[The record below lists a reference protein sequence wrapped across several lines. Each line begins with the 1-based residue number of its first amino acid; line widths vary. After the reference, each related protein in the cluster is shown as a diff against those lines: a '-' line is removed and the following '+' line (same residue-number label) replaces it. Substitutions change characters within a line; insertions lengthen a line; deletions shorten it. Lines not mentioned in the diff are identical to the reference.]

1 IQKKERGV
9 SHAQGR
15 CFSITTGKADVETT
29 MDNDRVST
37 IIKKILIPFLFVVF
51 IFGCATV
58 AKGPLKPDEVRLI
71 DLKII
76 ETGDKGGNGKLY
88 KAIVS
93 YQHGDKI
100 KPEDIRS
107 ACTTWTWLWKT

>member
-1 IQKKERGV
+1 MRNQRVNLRK
-9 SHAQGR
+9 
-15 CFSITTGKADVETT
+15 IT
-29 MDNDRVST
+29 
-37 IIKKILIPFLFVVF
+37 ILLVFF
-51 IFGCATV
+51 IFGCATIL
-58 AKGPLKPDEVRLI
+58 KSPLKPDEVRLT

-93 YQHGDKI
+93 YQHGEKI

-107 ACTTWTWLWKT
+107 ACNTLTWLWKT